1 MTTAKPLDFWNDHS
15 LEFLEMAMKR
25 DYKETVQSFLRICKP
40 SVIHGANAI
49 FIAPHEFID

>member
-25 DYKETVQSFLRICKP
+25 DYQETVQSFLRICKP